1 MLKNVNHEISYDIK
15 FEDGEIVRIIKPKD
29 KVALRIAWWPGDGR
43 FQKGYLAGGY
53 ISLYG
58 TTRTAGPKATDKE
71 AQDLHNSISAL
82 NATYGLLENYNEVF
96 NAEEAK
102 SIVLAAMYLYA
113 SYPLDTL

>member
-15 FEDGEIVRIIKPKD
+15 FEDGEIARIIKPEG

-58 TTRTAGPKATDKE
+58 TAQPAGSKVTDKE
-71 AQDLHNSISAL
+71 AQDLNNSINAL
-82 NATYGLLENYNEVF
+82 NAICVLLNSYNEVF

-102 SIVLAAMYLYA
+102 SIVLAAMSLYA